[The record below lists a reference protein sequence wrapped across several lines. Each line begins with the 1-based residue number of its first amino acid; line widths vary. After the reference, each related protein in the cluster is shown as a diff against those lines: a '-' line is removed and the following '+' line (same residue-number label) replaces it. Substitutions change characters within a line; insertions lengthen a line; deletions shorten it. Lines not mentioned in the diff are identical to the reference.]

1 MKTSTCCVLFISMY
15 FIHGCGNNDN
25 SSSFKATGTI
35 ESKDISIS
43 SKVVGEIKELRFDE
57 GDEVKR
63 GDTLILIDNESS
75 TIQLKQAEANR
86 IISESQLELLKNG
99 ARREDI
105 IQAEEMLN
113 QAETNYNQA
122 TIDKNRMQELFDS
135 QSISKKQLEDFIT
148 KYEVTLAQYNSAKE
162 NLTKMRNLA
171 RPEEIKQA
179 EAKYKQ
185 SLANEELIRK
195 YIRDS
200 YVVSPIN
207 GYIVK
212 KYVEEGENVNAMSSL
227 LKISDLSVV
236 ELMVYVSEEELGKVK
251 LGQKAEV
258 SVDAFPDKIFD
269 GTVTFISP
277 EAEFTPKNIQT
288 KDERTK
294 LVFGVKIK
302 IPNPTLDLKTGMPAD
317 AKVIIQ

>member
-1 MKTSTCCVLFISMY
+1 MKTIICCVLFISMY
-15 FIHGCGNNDN
+15 FIHGCDNNEDR
-25 SSSFKATGTI
+25 SSFEATGTI
-35 ESKDISIS
+35 ESKDITIS
-43 SKVVGEIKELRFDE
+43 SKVVGEIKALRFDE
-57 GDEVKR
+57 GDQVKQ

-86 IISESQLELLKNG
+86 IISVLQLELLKNG

-227 LKISDLSVV
+227 LKISDLSIV
-236 ELMVYVSEEELGKVK
+236 ELMIYVSEEELGKVK

-258 SVDAFPDKIFD
+258 SVDAFPDKTFD